1 MAALARAAPFSLRFK
16 LRCNILQSGLPDS
29 SRRMG
34 HEKAIMP
41 ATIAAMLVVAQATA
55 TTAAMPVVAQA
66 STPPPP
72 GPGPFGS
79 TRLPQPVVGSV
90 LQP

>member
-1 MAALARAAPFSLRFK
+1 M
-16 LRCNILQSGLPDS
+16 CNILQSGLPDS

-34 HEKAIMP
+34 HENAIMP

-55 TTAAMPVVAQA
+55 IVAQA

>member
-1 MAALARAAPFSLRFK
+1 
-16 LRCNILQSGLPDS
+16 
-29 SRRMG
+29 
-34 HEKAIMP
+34 MP

-55 TTAAMPVVAQA
+55 TTAAMPAVAQA

-90 LQP
+90 LQRDMLTGESMR

>member
-1 MAALARAAPFSLRFK
+1 
-16 LRCNILQSGLPDS
+16 
-29 SRRMG
+29 
-34 HEKAIMP
+34 MP

-55 TTAAMPVVAQA
+55 LPVVAQA

-90 LQP
+90 LQRDMLTGESMR

>member
-1 MAALARAAPFSLRFK
+1 
-16 LRCNILQSGLPDS
+16 
-29 SRRMG
+29 
-34 HEKAIMP
+34 MP

-55 TTAAMPVVAQA
+55 ITAAMPETAQA

>member
-1 MAALARAAPFSLRFK
+1 
-16 LRCNILQSGLPDS
+16 
-29 SRRMG
+29 
-34 HEKAIMP
+34 MP
-41 ATIAAMLVVAQATA
+41 ATIAAMLVVAQAIALPET
-55 TTAAMPVVAQA
+55 AQA

-90 LQP
+90 LQREIVTGKTMQ

>member
-1 MAALARAAPFSLRFK
+1 
-16 LRCNILQSGLPDS
+16 
-29 SRRMG
+29 
-34 HEKAIMP
+34 MP

-55 TTAAMPVVAQA
+55 IVAQA

-90 LQP
+90 LQRDMLTGESMR

>member
-1 MAALARAAPFSLRFK
+1 
-16 LRCNILQSGLPDS
+16 
-29 SRRMG
+29 MG
-34 HEKAIMP
+34 HENAIMP